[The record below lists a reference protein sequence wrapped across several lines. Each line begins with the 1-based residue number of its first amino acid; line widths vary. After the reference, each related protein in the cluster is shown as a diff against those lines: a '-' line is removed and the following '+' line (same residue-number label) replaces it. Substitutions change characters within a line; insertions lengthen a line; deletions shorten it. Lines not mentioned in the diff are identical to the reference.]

1 MTACILDEASLN
13 EERQIQMLLANHQ
26 ANKPTFDSYQYCE
39 DCDIEIPAARRAFA
53 KGITRCVDCQNIV
66 DIKKKGVIRK

>member
-1 MTACILDEASLN
+1 MTACILDEASQN
-13 EERQIQMLLANHQ
+13 EERQLVVLLANHQ

-53 KGITRCVDCQNIV
+53 RGITRYVDCQNIAET
-66 DIKKKGVIRK
+66 KCKGVIRK